1 MKNYLPILVCYSLS
15 VYTQMDTELDIPFTA
30 LSWQLPQGGAMVL
43 CQDQDRRCWLY
54 HIQFRWDSTIEV
66 TDPWLPLY
74 RFSFHIFKLTCI
86 WTQILLIL
94 DNAVQ
99 SPNAILHFTPK
110 PLSHPQLYCPGVS
123 SLDFI
128 LTRFSLSLGTETNH
142 LIKWQDL
149 LRFSDGATRV
159 LIIG

>member
-74 RFSFHIFKLTCI
+74 LFSFHIFKLTCI

-99 SPNAILHFTPK
+99 SPNAILHFTPR
-110 PLSHPQLYCPGVS
+110 PPPVSPTTLLPRRLITRLYSDKVQPESWHWNKS
-123 SLDFI
+123 SNKMTGF
-128 LTRFSLSLGTETNH
+128 
-142 LIKWQDL
+142 
-149 LRFSDGATRV
+149 A
-159 LIIG
+159 